1 MSQAKARTRNPDD
14 AFAARLLESLVR
26 VPSFSGEEQD
36 AVRLLVREMS
46 QLGFEARIDE
56 AGNAVGEI
64 GDGPCHVA
72 LVGHIDTVPGTIP
85 VRVEDGVLHG
95 RGAVD
100 AKGPL
105 VAFVV
110 AAARAASSGL
120 LRLSVVGC
128 VEEEAPSSKGARHLA
143 RGPAP
148 DFLVVGEPSAW
159 DGVTLGYKGY
169 LRARLVLEGEGA
181 HTAHDTLTLPA
192 RACALWQRIESAAG
206 EYAPA
211 DAPAFERLLPALI
224 DLRCEN
230 DGLYTRA
237 TLDLSLRLPPQL
249 GPELAAAWLREIAPE
264 AEMQLL
270 APPVPAWSGPRT
282 SPLAR
287 AFGRSILERGGRP
300 RFQRKTGTA
309 DLNLLAPAFDCPALA
324 YGPGDAALDHSPRER
339 VVISEV
345 MRAIQV
351 LEGALLACAATLK
364 AALD

>member
-1 MSQAKARTRNPDD
+1 
-14 AFAARLLESLVR
+14 V
-26 VPSFSGEEQD
+26 
-36 AVRLLVREMS
+36 
-46 QLGFEARIDE
+46 
-56 AGNAVGEI
+56 GNAVGEI

-143 RGPAP
+143 RGTAP

-192 RACALWQRIESAAG
+192 RACTLWQRIEAAAA
-206 EYAPA
+206 EYAPT
-211 DAPAFERLLPALI
+211 DAPAFDRLLAALI
-224 DLRCEN
+224 DVRCEN
-230 DGLYTRA
+230 DGLSTRA
-237 TLDLSLRLPPQL
+237 ALDLSLRLPLEL
-249 GPELAAAWLREIAPE
+249 GPELAEDWLRNHAPE

-282 SPLAR
+282 SSLAR

-309 DLNLLAPAFDCPALA
+309 DLNLLAPAFGCPALA

-339 VVISEV
+339 VEIEEV
-345 MRAIQV
+345 LRAIQV
-351 LEGALLACAATLK
+351 LEGALLACGAAISVASLGT
-364 AALD
+364 ARD